1 MAEDR
6 LTLQYQPIVRAA
18 DRRPL
23 AVEALLRW
31 RRPDEEGDAL
41 GDLLSAAEHSPVI
54 FALET
59 WAMGV
64 CFQDAASWQQG
75 PLAGLRVNLNL
86 SAREFRRADL
96 FPRLER
102 ALERARLDPR
112 QVTLEIT
119 ETSAIHSPADA
130 VRIIGRLQ
138 GLGLQ
143 LWLDDFG
150 TGHSSLAW
158 LSWFPIAGLKIPG
171 SFATRV
177 TSDERCETIVA
188 AVVAMAHRLGL
199 RVAAEGVENEE
210 QLSCLVRHGCD
221 ELQGFLLGGPLGAGE
236 LATRLGRPG
245 ADQLP
250 SSAR

>member
-1 MAEDR
+1 MRRLKQAMAEDR
-6 LTLQYQPIVRAA
+6 LTLEYQPIVRAT
-18 DRRPL
+18 DRQPL
-23 AVEALLRW
+23 AAEALLRW
-31 RRPDEEGDAL
+31 RRPHEEGDEL

-64 CFQDAASWQQG
+64 CFEDAAAWQKG
-75 PLAGLRVNLNL
+75 PLAGVRVNLNL

-96 FPRLER
+96 LRR
-102 ALERARLDPR
+102 VKGALDRTGLDPR
-112 QVTLEIT
+112 QVTIEIT
-119 ETSAIHSPADA
+119 ESSAIHSPADA
-130 VRIIGRLQ
+130 ARIIDRLRDM
-138 GLGLQ
+138 GLQ

-171 SFATRV
+171 PFAARV
-177 TSDERCETIVA
+177 ASDERCDTIVA

-210 QLSCLVRHGCD
+210 QLSCLVQHGCD
-221 ELQGFLLGGPLGAGE
+221 ELQGFLLGAPAAARDLPA
-236 LATRLGRPG
+236 RLRREGT
-245 ADQLP
+245 
-250 SSAR
+250 